1 VTAPGQDTP
10 RRPPL
15 TDDVR
20 AAFERACLIEIE
32 SLKPGNVH
40 QYAEG
45 HGMTAGD
52 FRESAWVAADAIVQ
66 PEISVGLRIASAVTA
81 TVEAVGCNT
90 NLGIVLLAA
99 PLVHAALS
107 FDKASEANEARFR
120 LRLLSVLGTLTV
132 SDADFAF
139 AAIRHANPAGLGAAR
154 RHDVTRPAQATLLQA
169 MQEAAPRDRIAL
181 QYANGFADVFSTGVP
196 ELRAGLERFKGRSG
210 TWAWAWA
217 ATGTFLNF
225 LSRFPDSHILRKHS
239 AKAAEAVR
247 AEAAKHYKAF
257 AEQADPEAMK
267 EPLLAFDSALKR
279 KDLNPGTSADLT
291 VAALLA
297 VGLLDIVGPRTAG
310 RKGGLAP

>member
-1 VTAPGQDTP
+1 MTAPGQDTP

-40 QYAEG
+40 RYAEG

-107 FDKASEANEARFR
+107 FDETSAANEARFR

-154 RHDVTRPAQATLLQA
+154 RHDVNRPAQATLLQA
-169 MQEAAPRDRIAL
+169 MQDAAPRDRIAQ
-181 QYANGFADVFSTGVP
+181 QYASGFADVFSTGVP
-196 ELRAGLERFKGRSG
+196 ELRAGLERFQGRSG
-210 TWAWAWA
+210 TLAWA

-225 LSRFPDSHILRKHS
+225 LARFPDSHILRKHS

-247 AEAAKHYKAF
+247 AEATKHYKAF
-257 AEQADPEAMK
+257 TGQADPAALK

-279 KDLNPGTSADLT
+279 KGLNPGTSADLT